1 MHLSASCLIG
11 ILSTVLAIPTIRS
24 SSKCS
29 VQPCVNS
36 SLTNCFANE
45 AVCYDYQTNDGNR
58 YCAPASSCELFETC
72 SENYHCKSN
81 TSVCIVNSCCAQ
93 PICLPL
99 VLVELCSSDKQYR
112 PRNNGIH
119 ATTAVSSTTQQI
131 VPTGYVETSTES
143 ISIAQTSTS
152 DYFTVPSI
160 TPEIFSSSVFRPK
173 ICSTASWNPI
183 GITVASFPNL
193 LVNDFFVNQHDELYV
208 PDNQNHLIRKY
219 SPHSNNQWTAATAS
233 NFLDDPSEIFVDLD
247 GNIYIW
253 DRKHFRVY
261 LWSSATNTTKT
272 LLSFDNCRKAVEF
285 NQICFGTSI
294 FVDSNHSIYL
304 SESSTKYHHANRV
317 MKFEA
322 NSTVG
327 QVIAGTYTTGSNRKE
342 LNLPRTVFTD
352 SEGVLYVADTANS
365 RIQQFVPNDRNGTT
379 VVTADGLTDFL
390 TDQDENY
397 FLLIQSKNLLQIMNV
412 KSGQAS
418 TTNVITNLN
427 QPTRIRFGKD
437 GSIYVL
443 NEGDHIIQKFEIRNN
458 NC

>member
-1 MHLSASCLIG
+1 M
-11 ILSTVLAIPTIRS
+11 
-24 SSKCS
+24 
-29 VQPCVNS
+29 
-36 SLTNCFANE
+36 
-45 AVCYDYQTNDGNR
+45 
-58 YCAPASSCELFETC
+58 
-72 SENYHCKSN
+72 
-81 TSVCIVNSCCAQ
+81 
-93 PICLPL
+93 
-99 VLVELCSSDKQYR
+99 
-112 PRNNGIH
+112 
-119 ATTAVSSTTQQI
+119 
-131 VPTGYVETSTES
+131 
-143 ISIAQTSTS
+143 
-152 DYFTVPSI
+152 
-160 TPEIFSSSVFRPK
+160 
-173 ICSTASWNPI
+173 
-183 GITVASFPNL
+183 TVASFPNL
-193 LVNDFFVNQHDELYV
+193 FVNEFFVNQHDELYV

-219 SPHSNNQWTAATAS
+219 SPHNDNQWTAATAS
-233 NFLDDPSEIFVDLD
+233 DFLDDPSAIFVDLD

-261 LWSSATNTTKT
+261 LWSSTTNTTKT
-272 LLSFDNCRKAVEF
+272 LLSFDNCQKAVEF

-304 SESSTKYHHANRV
+304 SESSTKHRHANRV

-327 QVIAGTYTTGSNRKE
+327 HVIAGTYTTGSNSKE
-342 LNLPRTVFTD
+342 LSLPRTIFAD

-365 RIQQFVPNDRNGTT
+365 RIQRFVLNDRNGTT

-412 KSGQAS
+412 KSGKES
-418 TTNVITNLN
+418 LTNVITNLN

-443 NEGDHIIQKFEIRNN
+443 NEGDHIIQKFEVRNN